1 MEPSP
6 PRQRPAPSATR
17 SVLPTPAP
25 SLRPRLIGSGPRAA
39 FATDLVLVHA
49 PSIFDFR
56 TKTLLQGPFAD
67 VVPSTGQFEMYPVGL
82 TSIAAYLERNHYNV
96 RIVNLAYRMLRA
108 ADFDAE
114 AHLRRLRAP
123 IYGIDLHW
131 LPHAQGALAVA
142 ELIKR
147 LHPDAAVLMGGLS
160 ASYFHR
166 ELAENPAVDYVLR
179 GDSTEE
185 PARQLLAALRE
196 GTPLDAVEN
205 LTYRDDEGRVHV
217 NPLSFVPADLDGI
230 DVPAYAY
237 VLRSVLKYR
246 DLADVVPYLEWIR
259 HPTTMVLNSRGC
271 TLDCAICGGSRSAY
285 AITSNRRRPAYR
297 SPERLVEDMRTISS
311 FSRSPIFMVH
321 DPRIGGAPRAR
332 RIFEL
337 LTDAALPNELVF
349 ELFFPAGD
357 EFFDLVERS
366 AAAWS
371 LEITL
376 ESADEDIR
384 RVNGKF
390 PYPNEALE
398 STIEGALAH
407 GCRKLDLFFMVGLPH
422 QTPEN
427 ALETVA
433 FCERLA
439 ERFGN
444 DRRLQFY
451 VAPLAPFL
459 DPGSRAFEDP
469 SLGYR
474 LRYDSLEE
482 YRRALLEPT
491 WADTL
496 SFETEAMTRDDIATT
511 TYRVAQG
518 LNELKH
524 ERGLIDEATYRTVRD
539 HLAAAS
545 AALAELREGA
555 RASGGTPQAARNRA
569 PITKADTTSLCG
581 SDELRWAGAEGLRVT
596 RAAVTHLAR
605 AFFEEIR
612 RGLARSRGR
621 YDTDL
626 WQPEHCP
633 VDTERHVRPRPV
645 DEGHP
650 HAADG
655 PVAAA
660 HLVRPILLT
669 AVEDGAD

>member
-6 PRQRPAPSATR
+6 PRQRPEPAPTW
-17 SVLPTPAP
+17 PTPAVP
-25 SLRPRLIGSGPRAA
+25 PASLRPSLAGSGPRAA

-96 RIVNLAYRMLRA
+96 RIVNLAYRMLQSPT
-108 ADFDAE
+108 FDAV

-185 PARQLLAALRE
+185 PARQLLTALRE
-196 GTPLDAVEN
+196 GTSLEAVEN
-205 LTYRDDEGRVHV
+205 LTYRDRNGRVRV

-230 DVPAYAY
+230 DVPAYDY

-246 DLADVVPYLEWIR
+246 DLADVVPYLEWVR

-297 SPERLVEDMRTISS
+297 SPDRLVADMRTISS

-332 RIFEL
+332 RIFDL
-337 LTDAALPNELVF
+337 LAEAALPNELVF

-357 EFFDLVERS
+357 EFYDLVDRS

-371 LEITL
+371 LEITV
-376 ESADEDIR
+376 ESADEEIR

-398 STIEGALAH
+398 GTIAGALEH
-407 GCRKLDLFFMVGLPH
+407 GCRKLDLFFMVGLPG

-474 LRYDSLEE
+474 LRYQSLEE
-482 YRRALLEPT
+482 YRQALLEPT

-524 ERGLIDEATYRTVRD
+524 ERGLIDEATYATVRD
-539 HLAAAS
+539 HLSAAS
-545 AALAELREGA
+545 AALAELRSAAG
-555 RASGGTPQAARNRA
+555 ASGRA
-569 PITKADTTSLCG
+569 PDALGSRARITKADTTSLCG

-605 AFFEEIR
+605 AFVEEVR
-612 RGLARSRGR
+612 RGLARIRGR

-626 WQPEHCP
+626 WQPERCP
-633 VDTERHVRPRPV
+633 LEAEDRPRRRST
-645 DEGHP
+645 GHD
-650 HAADG
+650 HAHPTSDPG
-655 PVAAA
+655 AAA
-660 HLVRPILLT
+660 YAVHPVVLT

>member
-1 MEPSP
+1 VP
-6 PRQRPAPSATR
+6 PLSAAGATPAPG
-17 SVLPTPAP
+17 P
-25 SLRPRLIGSGPRAA
+25 SLRPRLARSGPRAA

-56 TKTLLQGPFAD
+56 TKSLLQGPFAD

-96 RIVNLAYRMLRA
+96 RIVNLAYRMLRDP
-108 ADFDAE
+108 DFDPE
-114 AHLRRLRAP
+114 ERLRRLRAP
-123 IYGIDLHW
+123 VYGIDLHW
-131 LPHAQGALAVA
+131 LPHAHGAMAVA

-147 LHPDAAVLMGGLS
+147 LHPDAAVLIGGLS

-166 ELAENPAVDYVLR
+166 ELAENPAVDFVLR

-196 GTPLDAVEN
+196 GTSLEAVEN
-205 LTYRDDEGRVHV
+205 LTYRAADGQVHV
-217 NPLSFVPADLDGI
+217 NPLTFVPADLDGI
-230 DVPAYAY
+230 AVPAYDY

-246 DLADVVPYLEWIR
+246 DLADVVPYLEWIQ

-332 RIFEL
+332 RLLEL
-337 LTDAALPNELVF
+337 LADAKLPNEIVF

-357 EFFDLVERS
+357 EFFELVEDS

-371 LEITL
+371 LEITV
-376 ESADEDIR
+376 ESADEEIR

-390 PYPNEALE
+390 AYPNEALE
-398 STIEGALAH
+398 STIAKALEH
-407 GCRKLDLFFMVGLPH
+407 GCRKLDLFFMVGIPH

-427 ALETVA
+427 AFETVA
-433 FCERLA
+433 FCDRLA

-474 LRYDSLEE
+474 VRYATLEE
-482 YRRALLEPT
+482 YRQALLEPT

-539 HLAAAS
+539 HLTAAS
-545 AALAELREGA
+545 TALDELRNAALRNGGPAPGA
-555 RASGGTPQAARNRA
+555 DRGRS

-596 RAAVTHLAR
+596 RTAVTHLAR
-605 AFFEEIR
+605 AFFEEVR

-626 WQPEHCP
+626 WQPERCP
-633 VDTERHVRPRPV
+633 LEVEGRPMRGPVHAGRPHPADGAGAPARAIRPV
-645 DEGHP
+645 LMS
-650 HAADG
+650 
-655 PVAAA
+655 V
-660 HLVRPILLT
+660 L
-669 AVEDGAD
+669 EDGAD